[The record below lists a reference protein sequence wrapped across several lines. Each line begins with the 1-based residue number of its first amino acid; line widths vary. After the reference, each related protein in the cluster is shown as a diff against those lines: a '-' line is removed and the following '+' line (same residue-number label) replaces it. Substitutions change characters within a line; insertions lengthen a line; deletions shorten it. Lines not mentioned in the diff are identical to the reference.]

1 MIVGRLQKCEQKTNN
16 QELLLHGPMLC
27 AEGINFLERSG
38 NASNKPRELQ
48 VFLFEQIII
57 FADIVG
63 KKTTFVNPSYIYK
76 NHIQVTFFSYN
87 IKFNRKL
94 AIRNKQIFFIGKQN
108 ANGRID
114 GKSYTITVN

>member
-1 MIVGRLQKCEQKTNN
+1 MFQVTPKKANDMMIVGRLQKCEQKTNN

-27 AEGINFLERSG
+27 AEGINFVERSG

-76 NHIQVTFFSYN
+76 NHIQVTFLFVT
-87 IKFNRKL
+87 R
-94 AIRNKQIFFIGKQN
+94 
-108 ANGRID
+108 
-114 GKSYTITVN
+114 TIHQHSQKAFTHFLYSWNL

>member
-16 QELLLHGPMLC
+16 QELLLYGPMLC
-27 AEGINFLERSG
+27 ADASNNVDRSG

-76 NHIQVTFFSYN
+76 NHIQVGSFAKKRLFVHSSL
-87 IKFNRKL
+87 NRHL
-94 AIRNKQIFFIGKQN
+94 N
-108 ANGRID
+108 
-114 GKSYTITVN
+114 

>member
-27 AEGINFLERSG
+27 AEAASNAERGG
-38 NASNKPRELQ
+38 NATNKPRELQ

-76 NHIQVTFFSYN
+76 NHIQVKYNSSYFRFSWC
-87 IKFNRKL
+87 IL
-94 AIRNKQIFFIGKQN
+94 
-108 ANGRID
+108 
-114 GKSYTITVN
+114 